1 MNFVQW
7 FSDLVHAFGLAD
19 GKGGFKENSF
29 PGLWIRLEHFDC
41 ACTSSW
47 QFTASGLMS
56 GVLIPVTVQVRTFR
70 DVTSRS
76 LAEVCGINTSV

>member
-1 MNFVQW
+1 
-7 FSDLVHAFGLAD
+7 LVRAFRLAG

-29 PGLWIRLEHFDC
+29 PGLWMRLKHFDC

-47 QFTASGLMS
+47 QFTDTVLMS
-56 GVLIPVTVQVRTFR
+56 DVLMPVIVQVRAFR

-76 LAEVCGINTSV
+76 LAEVCMVLTMQFDV